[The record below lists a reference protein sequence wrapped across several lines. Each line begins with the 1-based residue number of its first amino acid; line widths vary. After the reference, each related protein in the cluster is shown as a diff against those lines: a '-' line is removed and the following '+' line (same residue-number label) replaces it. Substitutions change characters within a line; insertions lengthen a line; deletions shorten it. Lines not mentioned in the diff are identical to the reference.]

1 MDKFG
6 IFKLLNSFLSPSANN
21 KTDGEKENSAN
32 GDILKSLI
40 SSLSSNNS
48 DKKDTA
54 PVAPKPPTKP
64 TVPLQSGM
72 LYTMNSHDEF
82 IKRVKQK
89 HLQK

>member
-32 GDILKSLI
+32 GDILKSLL
-40 SSLSSNNS
+40 SSLSSNS
-48 DKKDTA
+48 TDKKDTA
-54 PVAPKPPTKP
+54 PVAPKPTTKP